1 MYMGHLAQVS
11 NSVSWS
17 GSATLLEDDA
27 TPHDLADVTGI
38 TLQVRD
44 KGGSTILSATLG
56 SGITLADDTT
66 TGVFTWS
73 FSKATMQA
81 IRCPGTYDAGITVD
95 FTGGSDTQL
104 FVGTIT
110 VIDGVVR

>member
-1 MYMGHLAQVS
+1 MHMGHLAQVS

-17 GSATLLEDDA
+17 GSATLLEDGA

-38 TLQVRD
+38 TLQVRA
-44 KGGSTILSATLG
+44 KGGSVVLSATLG
-56 SGITLADDTT
+56 SGITIADDTT
-66 TGVFTWS
+66 TGVFSWLFAKT
-73 FSKATMQA
+73 TMGS
-81 IRCPGTYDAGITVD
+81 ICPGTYDAGITVD